1 MSRKLAFAGIGV
13 MVLISLVIMGIWQGG
28 WLFLRVASAKITLN
42 GKTTKDSKIYKGASG
57 DYFIFLE
64 NESAEHRV
72 YRVFSQTPEV
82 GIPASPVPSSYTK
95 SLKTNWVLL
104 CGHCPITTA
113 GTDKFDRNATVSVS
127 STGLEFTVGEDNV
140 VVKLADH

>member
-13 MVLISLVIMGIWQGG
+13 IVLISLVIMGIWQGG

-42 GKTTKDSKIYKGASG
+42 GKTTKDSKIYEGASG

-64 NESAEHRV
+64 KESAEHRV
-72 YRVFSQTPEV
+72 CRVSSQSPEV

-95 SLKTNWVLL
+95 SLKTNWFLL
-104 CGHCPITTA
+104 CGDCEVVKADT
-113 GTDKFDRNATVSVS
+113 GKLDMNATVSITS
-127 STGLEFTVGEDNV
+127 DGFTFKVYRDSV
-140 VVKLADH
+140 AVKF